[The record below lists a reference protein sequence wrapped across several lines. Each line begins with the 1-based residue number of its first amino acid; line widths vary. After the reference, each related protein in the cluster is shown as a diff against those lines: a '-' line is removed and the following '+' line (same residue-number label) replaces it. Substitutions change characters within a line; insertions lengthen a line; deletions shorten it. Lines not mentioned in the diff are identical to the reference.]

1 MRYSAFI
8 SYNHQDRSW
17 ANWLH
22 RQLERYRLP
31 KPVIGRE
38 SPLGTLGQRLPPVFQ
53 DREELAASTDLA
65 QSVRDALSE
74 AATLIVICS
83 TNGARSRWVNEEVR
97 EFVRLGRR

>member
-8 SYNHQDRSW
+8 SYNHRDRSW

-31 KPVIGRE
+31 KSVVGRE

-53 DREELAASTDLA
+53 DRE
-65 QSVRDALSE
+65 DALGNRTLGAMGHVQVDQNSISE
-74 AATLIVICS
+74 WVAAYNKGIRKLY
-83 TNGARSRWVNEEVR
+83 GAKD
-97 EFVRLGRR
+97 